1 MSLLDLTRNA
11 FQSGLSPSE
20 WIQLCTLFIAHQ
32 PAYAVEDA
40 EKTLSSQSILLIS
53 VTSCLRHLKSDSVLI
68 LFRTYPGD
76 PALQAYIRRAL
87 QSRLLSLRTF
97 IATFLQAAR
106 SPELHNSATLEILCK
121 TAWETSFSH
130 DLRSSNPPI
139 SENPDAALG
148 TIRDALVLL
157 QTVNTIT
164 TSPVV
169 IDSASKLLF
178 LLLDSTADI
187 TSVSSVQA
195 MACIDD
201 AKALLQFL
209 PLSADVTAALRS
221 LVASLSLLTDEVPQV
236 SREVQRIY
244 TNHTSLVK
252 GDVLGPGSGGDNLPC
267 KLLLYH
273 LVSSRAT
280 NYTCAVDSHA
290 TTLLLATF
298 RAMSCPLTVFY
309 VNLFTACV
317 TCLMHNLSSGRRS
330 LWRAFVLGRL
340 PSILVL
346 FQKDVET
353 DSTSD
358 PSSALRDAWG
368 SVCVSHHTDHIFQYD
383 HGLTAM
389 STDPAE
395 ITSESSFAREFTQQL
410 LSVGLVDQMFAA
422 RLDPALTNESFS
434 RLQSEARETNIDL
447 EPYISSK
454 LSPDNNVEDISK
466 FFGRVY
472 EDFACHPVLVQ
483 VIRKRFALLTTNY
496 DIEGIGHLAKA
507 LYTNYDILDLLSLH
521 IKIPELVAQAL
532 AFFESY
538 DCESVGDPQTA
549 VSHLG
554 DVLLFIQLVAARYD
568 LQPRQLG
575 SRSLL
580 GLDLVHQADEL
591 TPEQNTACDTWF
603 KALFDKGS
611 EGIEDGILRSTRP
624 KTLLTMAATLCSR
637 AAMACFIHNIDAD
650 TLNNGMSYFLGPLLN
665 WTLVGIVKMLLR
677 EIRYTK
683 LQSLQHLNV
692 LRLLVLSQSCPRP
705 VLCLCGSGILRLLS
719 DPNLQR
725 SLPDDFDIPTIRQ
738 KVDEALGI
746 NEESLILT
754 PAWQDQP
761 RDAIDRA
768 MAAIRSGGVPAIDV
782 PRCLAVMSPTSFLQ
796 LFWTEFS
803 IAASVA
809 TPIDTLRYMAV
820 FVLASPRL
828 PGTPPLLPIFVH
840 NLSPSLMDS
849 IDQQSAANQSVH
861 SELLASIISSAM
873 MFAFYLERAISASS
887 EHHTVFGESTSSMA
901 SRLVVDLR
909 HRKHSSTAKVVAQR
923 LTSSSVFVANF
934 PMFKTEI

>member
-20 WIQLCTLFIAHQ
+20 WTALCTLFIERQ
-32 PAYAVEDA
+32 PPYALEDV
-40 EKTLSSQSILLIS
+40 EKTLSN
-53 VTSCLRHLKSDSVLI
+53 SVLV

-76 PALQAYIRRAL
+76 PALQAYIKRAL
-87 QSRLLSLRTF
+87 QTRLFPLRIF
-97 IATFLQAAR
+97 IATFLQAVR
-106 SPELHNSATLEILCK
+106 SPELHNSATLEILCR
-121 TAWETSFSH
+121 TAREMSLLPDLISFNSPLSA
-130 DLRSSNPPI
+130 DPN
-139 SENPDAALG
+139 AALG

-157 QTVNTIT
+157 QTVNTVT
-164 TSPVV
+164 TSRSYPVV
-169 IDSASKLLF
+169 IDSANELLL
-178 LLLDSTADI
+178 LLLDSIADI
-187 TSVSSVQA
+187 TSVSSAQA

-201 AKALLQFL
+201 AKALLQL
-209 PLSADVTAALRS
+209 QPLSSQVTGALRS
-221 LVASLSLLTDEVPQV
+221 LVASLSLLTDEVPQI
-236 SREVQRIY
+236 SREVQMIN
-244 TNHTSLVK
+244 TVHTSLVK
-252 GDVLGPGSGGDNLPC
+252 GDVLGSGSGGDNLSC

-280 NYTCAVDSHA
+280 NYSCAVDSHA
-290 TTLLLATF
+290 TALLIATF
-298 RAMSCPLTVFY
+298 RTMSCPLTVFY
-309 VNLFTACV
+309 ANLFTACV
-317 TCLMHNLSSGRRS
+317 TCLMHDLSSGRRS

-358 PSSALRDAWG
+358 TSSALRDAWA
-368 SVCVSHHTDHIFQYD
+368 SVSVPHHPDSIFQYD

-395 ITSESSFAREFTQQL
+395 ITRWIAHLLFYELGSSFAREFTQQL

-422 RLDPALTNESFS
+422 RLDPALANESFS
-434 RLQSEARETNIDL
+434 RLQLEAREANVDL

-454 LSPDNNVEDISK
+454 LSPENNVEDISK
-466 FFGRVY
+466 FFGRIY

-521 IKIPELVAQAL
+521 IKIPDLVAQAL

-554 DVLLFIQLVAARYD
+554 DVLLFIQL

-580 GLDLVHQADEL
+580 GLDLVRQPDEL
-591 TPEQNTACDTWF
+591 TPEQSTACETWF

-637 AAMACFIHNIDAD
+637 ATMACHIHNIDAD

-692 LRLLVLSQSCPRP
+692 LRLLVLSPSCPRP

-719 DPNLQR
+719 DPNLQHT
-725 SLPDDFDIPTIRQ
+725 LPDDFDIPGIRQ
-738 KVDEALGI
+738 KVDEALGASHKGI
-746 NEESLILT
+746 DVGSLTLT
-754 PAWQDQP
+754 PAGQDQP
-761 RDAIDRA
+761 RDALDRA
-768 MAAIRSGGVPAIDV
+768 LAAIRSGGIPAIDV
-782 PRCLAVMSPTSFLQ
+782 PRCLAVTSPTSFLQ
-796 LFWTEFS
+796 LLWTEFS
-803 IAASVA
+803 MSASVG
-809 TPIDTLRYMAV
+809 TPINTLRYMAV
-820 FVLASPRL
+820 FVLASPHL

-840 NLSPSLMDS
+840 NMSPSLMDY
-849 IDQQSAANQSVH
+849 IDQQPPTNQSVH
-861 SELLASIISSAM
+861 SELLASMISSAM
-873 MFAFYLERAISASS
+873 MFAFHLERAVSADG
-887 EHHTVFGESTSSMA
+887 EHHALFGESTLSMA
-901 SRLVVDLR
+901 SRLAVDLR
-909 HRKHSSTAKVVAQR
+909 HRKHSSAAKVVAQR